1 MECCANPKLKLIEEL
16 GHAESVDF
24 DLVQCTSCGAYR
36 MRSWSEH
43 RPDQVFYEP
52 MTPADAGQ
60 LMASQDLD
68 RKRLLKDWFN
78 SH

>member
-24 DLVQCTSCGAYR
+24 DLMQCTSCGGFR
-36 MRSWSEH
+36 MRTWSEH
-43 RPDQVFYEP
+43 RPDRVFYEGMSP
-52 MTPADAGQ
+52 DQAAQ
-60 LMASQDLD
+60 LRASQGLD